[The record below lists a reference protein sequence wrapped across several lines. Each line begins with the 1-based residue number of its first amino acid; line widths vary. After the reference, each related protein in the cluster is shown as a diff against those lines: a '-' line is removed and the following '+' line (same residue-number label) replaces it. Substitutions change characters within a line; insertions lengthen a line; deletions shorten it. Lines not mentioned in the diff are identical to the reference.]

1 MRSNAKRLRKGPVKK
16 DLYGA
21 VDLHGDNG
29 LYCLINERDQRVF
42 QQRLPNHLK
51 TVVQA
56 LEPYRERLVHGL
68 AVESTFNWYW
78 LVDGLQDAGYTMQLV
93 NTTKVQT
100 YSGLKQSN
108 DKTDAFWLAHLQR
121 LGLLPTGYIYPRAQ
135 RGARDLLRRRM
146 LLVQQRT
153 AHVLSFKSL
162 VQRET
167 GDHVGANTVKA
178 LGVEEVGRWVC
189 GEDAVLMGQTNVRV
203 IECLDEQIGRLEKA
217 ALAQLKLLPDYA
229 RLQEI
234 PGIGPILNLV
244 IMLETGPI
252 ERFAGAGNYVSYCR
266 AVKAERT
273 SNERK
278 KGENNRKCGNKYLA
292 WAWMEAAHFAIR
304 YSPEIQQWYQRKR
317 QRGGGP
323 SVVALK
329 AVAAKLAKA
338 SYHMLKKRET
348 FNLKRVFG

>member
-1 MRSNAKRLRKGPVKK
+1 MRGGKTVKR

-29 LYCLINERDQRVF
+29 LYCLINERDERVF
-42 QQRLPNHLK
+42 QQRLPNDLPTVLK
-51 TVVQA
+51 A
-56 LEPYRERLVHGL
+56 LEPFRERLVHGL

-78 LVDGLQDAGYTMQLV
+78 LVDGLQAHGYGVQLV

-100 YSGLKQSN
+100 YSGLKQTN

-121 LGLLPTGYIYPRAQ
+121 LGVLPTGYIYPREQ

-162 VQRET
+162 VERET
-167 GDHVGANTVKA
+167 GDHIAASRVKTLEAQQVG
-178 LGVEEVGRWVC
+178 EWVS
-189 GEDAVLMGQTNVRV
+189 GEAAVLMGQTNLRV
-203 IECLDEQIGRLEKA
+203 MECLEEQIGQLEKA
-217 ALAQLKLLPDYA
+217 AKARLKLLPDYE
-229 RLQEI
+229 RLQQI
-234 PGIGPILNLV
+234 PGVGEILNLV

-266 AVKAERT
+266 GVKSEKV

-292 WAWMEAAHFAIR
+292 WAWVEAANFALR
-304 YSPEIQQWYQRKR
+304 YSPEIKRWYQRKVAR
-317 QRGGGP
+317 CGGKA
-323 SVVALK
+323 VVALK

-338 SYHMLKKRET
+338 AYYMLKNQEAFKLEQ
-348 FNLKRVFG
+348 VFG

>member
-1 MRSNAKRLRKGPVKK
+1 MKRKMKTPRTGPVKK

-29 LYCLINERDQRVF
+29 LYCLINERDERVF
-42 QQRLPNHLK
+42 QQRLPNELQ
-51 TVVQA
+51 TVLQA
-56 LEPYRERLVHGL
+56 LEPYKQRLVGGL

-78 LVDGLQDAGYTMQLV
+78 LVDGLQDHGYEMHLV

-108 DKTDAFWLAHLQR
+108 DKTDAFWLAHLKR
-121 LGLLPTGYIYPRAQ
+121 LGVLPTGYIYPRAQ

-162 VQRET
+162 VARET
-167 GDHVGANTVKA
+167 GDHVSANTVKG
-178 LGVEEVGRWVC
+178 LEDREVEQWVS
-189 GEDAVLMGQTNVRV
+189 GEAAVLMGQTNVRV

-217 ALAQLKLLPDYA
+217 AQAQLKLLPDH
-229 RLQEI
+229 RCLQQI
-234 PGIGPILNLV
+234 PGVGEILNLV

-252 ERFAGAGNYVSYCR
+252 ERFAAAGNYVSYCR
-266 AVKAERT
+266 AVRAEKI

-292 WAWMEAAHFAIR
+292 WAWVEAANFALR
-304 YSPEIQQWYQRKR
+304 YSPEIKRWYQRKVKR
-317 QRGGGP
+317 CGGKT
-323 SVVALK
+323 VVALK

-338 SYHMLKKRET
+338 AYYMLKNKEAFKREQ
-348 FNLKRVFG
+348 VFG